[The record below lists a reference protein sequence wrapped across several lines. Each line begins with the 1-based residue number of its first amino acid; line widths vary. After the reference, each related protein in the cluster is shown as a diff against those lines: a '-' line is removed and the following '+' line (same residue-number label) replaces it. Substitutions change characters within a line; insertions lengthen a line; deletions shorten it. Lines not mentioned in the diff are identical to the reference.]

1 MPPRVKITKQD
12 IIETSV
18 EMVRQSGEGALNAR
32 SIASALGCSTQPI
45 FSNFESIEELENEV
59 YIAAYN
65 RYLGFIEREVSSG
78 AYPEYKAFG
87 MAYIRFAREEKEL
100 FKLLFMC
107 ERNGKTNPPP
117 PDYTASVDILMQA
130 KGITR
135 EKAELFHLEM
145 WACVHGIGTMLAT
158 SFVELDNELVSLMLT
173 DVYQGLSKRLEAKE

>member
-87 MAYIRFAREEKEL
+87 MAIMPSC
-100 FKLLFMC
+100 LLHDA
-107 ERNGKTNPPP
+107 KTRRLCKPIFVNMEWNLLL
-117 PDYTASVDILMQA
+117 IL
-130 KGITR
+130 
-135 EKAELFHLEM
+135 LE
-145 WACVHGIGTMLAT
+145 
-158 SFVELDNELVSLMLT
+158 
-173 DVYQGLSKRLEAKE
+173 Q